1 MAMKTIILALG
12 LATLAACTQ
21 GAPAEPQLGVREAK
35 ALDRL
40 LAGKVAGTPVSCIS
54 SFDGSRL
61 QVLGDNTL
69 VYKASKTLVYRNT
82 LQGACRGLAQG
93 DTLVM
98 NRLISSQYCR
108 GDIAHVVNL
117 PSGAMSGSCA
127 LGDFVPYKT
136 AGK

>member
-1 MAMKTIILALG
+1 MKTIILALG
-12 LATLAACTQ
+12 LAALAGCTQ
-21 GAPAEPQLGVREAK
+21 GPPAEPQLGVREAK
-35 ALDRL
+35 RLDKL
-40 LAGKVAGTPVSCIS
+40 LAGKVAGEPVSCIS
-54 SFDGSRL
+54 SFDSSRL
-61 QVLGDNTL
+61 EVLGDNTL
-69 VYKASKTLVYRNT
+69 AYRANKNLVYRNT